1 MNLVELEIPTLLP
14 HEILHAVVKAGPDQT
29 FLGGRSRSA
38 IAEFWA
44 HCSTLTEWK
53 SHPALE
59 ECSDR
64 GRLLPFSF
72 HIDGAEFFRNSEF
85 MVWSVSCA
93 LAAGDVKHEVHKR
106 VAELIAWSM
115 KAATIS
121 VRKLLLTVANTGLQE
136 PEPTLTGVWK
146 AAHIKVLMWY
156 FTEKA
161 VEFASKT
168 GQAPTLQGGACCIWS
183 LQQAITVMD
192 CADIILEQEDATM
205 ARELIMQ
212 SLQHWQGL
220 RQSSR
225 SKRWKLRPKHH
236 YIEHMAFQ
244 LERTRLNARHMSC
257 FQDESYLGCLKRLA
271 VRCHARSVLPR
282 VFQRLILNLALR
294 FRDSREAKAW
304 RAQKRSRK
312 PCQLK
317 LTLDVSPPP

>member
-1 MNLVELEIPTLLP
+1 M
-14 HEILHAVVKAGPDQT
+14 
-29 FLGGRSRSA
+29 
-38 IAEFWA
+38 
-44 HCSTLTEWK
+44 
-53 SHPALE
+53 
-59 ECSDR
+59 
-64 GRLLPFSF
+64 
-72 HIDGAEFFRNSEF
+72 
-85 MVWSVSCA
+85 
-93 LAAGDVKHEVHKR
+93 
-106 VAELIAWSM
+106 
-115 KAATIS
+115 
-121 VRKLLLTVANTGLQE
+121 LLTVANTGLQE

-161 VEFASKT
+161 
-168 GQAPTLQGGACCIWS
+168 APTLQGGACCIWS